1 LFCLQFEKLIESLD
15 SFSLKLQLDIIQK
28 VKQKLIDYEKTISF
42 DENNC
47 KSTKTLIND
56 KNLKSKSISINS
68 SNDSESDE
76 MVIDFETKSHLKVR
90 KSKRLLNKIK
100 LNISYEQKNKLNDK
114 QIEGKSLTLNDNKC
128 SLNENINETKLDSND
143 NQLKDKTETKTFE
156 NKNESLIKTNKSED
170 NEKPIKRKW
179 RRAKD
184 VNELKCRYCGKI
196 WRSLS
201 HLEIHMRSHT
211 GEKKYSCD
219 ECGQRFAQL
228 SGLRMASNNT
238 TYKPLI

>member
-1 LFCLQFEKLIESLD
+1 MFCLQFEKLIKSLD

-28 VKQKLIDYEKTISF
+28 VKQKLINYEKTISF

-47 KSTKTLIND
+47 KSTKILIND

-68 SNDSESDE
+68 NNDSESDE
-76 MVIDFETKSHLKVR
+76 MVIDFETKSNLKVR
-90 KSKRLLNKIK
+90 KSKRLLNK
-100 LNISYEQKNKLNDK
+100 SYEQKNKLNDK

-128 SLNENINETKLDSND
+128 SLNEKINETKLDSND
-143 NQLKDKTETKTFE
+143 NQLNDKKETFE
-156 NKNESLIKTNKSED
+156 NKNESLIQTNKSED
-170 NEKPIKRKW
+170 DVWEKPIKRKW

-219 ECGQRFAQL
+219 ECGQRFVQL
-228 SGLRMASNNT
+228 SGLRMASNYT
-238 TYKPLI
+238 TYQLFTNLVLI

>member
-1 LFCLQFEKLIESLD
+1 LD

-42 DENNC
+42 DENSC
-47 KSTKTLIND
+47 KSTKILIND

-68 SNDSESDE
+68 NNDSESDE
-76 MVIDFETKSHLKVR
+76 MVIDFETESHLKVR
-90 KSKRLLNKIK
+90 KSKRLLNK
-100 LNISYEQKNKLNDK
+100 SYEQKNKLNDK
-114 QIEGKSLTLNDNKC
+114 EVEGKSLTLNDNKC
-128 SLNENINETKLDSND
+128 TLNEKINETRLDLND
-143 NQLKDKTETKTFE
+143 NQLSDKKKTFE
-156 NKNESLIKTNKSED
+156 NKNESLSQTNKSED
-170 NEKPIKRKW
+170 NISEKPIKRKW

-184 VNELKCRYCGKI
+184 VNELKCRYSGKI

-219 ECGQRFAQL
+219 QCGQRFVQL
-228 SGLRMASNNT
+228 SGLRMSS
-238 TYKPLI
+238 KLINLSTFH